1 MAGVT
6 PSLSWI
12 VDFKKT
18 THTHFINKQ
27 QQRIICFR
35 VNIEFLKDAL
45 NGRLYPGD
53 VFSLS

>member
-18 THTHFINKQ
+18 THTLYKQ
-27 QQRIICFR
+27 TAAKNYLLPRKHR
-35 VNIEFLKDAL
+35 VFLKDAL

-53 VFSLS
+53 IFSLS